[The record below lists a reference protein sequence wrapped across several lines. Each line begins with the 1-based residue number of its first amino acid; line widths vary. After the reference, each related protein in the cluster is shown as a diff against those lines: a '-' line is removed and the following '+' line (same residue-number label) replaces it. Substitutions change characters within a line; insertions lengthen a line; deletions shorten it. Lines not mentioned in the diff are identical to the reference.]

1 MEEADLTALLAA
13 LKSELHS
20 AKVDLQAMANELIEL
35 RANSTETVEFIR
47 FMQQVVSEMSD
58 NPMLKAMGMG
68 SLKLPEGGFKL
79 PGM

>member
-1 MEEADLTALLAA
+1 MEEVDLTALLAS
-13 LKSELHS
+13 LKAELHS

-68 SLKLPEGGFKL
+68 GLKLPEGGFKL

>member
-1 MEEADLTALLAA
+1 MDEDLTAALAVI
-13 LKSELHS
+13 KQELHA

-35 RANSTETVEFIR
+35 RQNSKETVEFIR
-47 FMQQVVSEMSD
+47 FMQGVVAEMGD

-68 SLKLPEGGFKL
+68 GLSGLKL